1 MRIINSFA
9 DLKKGD
15 RFYGIDT
22 NLKICIYT
30 IYGMNN
36 DKSILLFECNVDDNT
51 KTILQFPRFIF
62 SFDNYYDSYTD
73 ERYFIFKHDLE
84 DYVEN
89 MTEIYRKR
97 CKNAEKEVKKLVKQN
112 WLL

>member
-1 MRIINSFA
+1 MRIIKNFA
-9 DLKKGD
+9 DLKEGD

-30 IYGMNN
+30 IFGMNN
-36 DKSILLFECNVDDNT
+36 DKSTLLFDCYVDFNSET
-51 KTILQFPRFIF
+51 TLQFPRFT